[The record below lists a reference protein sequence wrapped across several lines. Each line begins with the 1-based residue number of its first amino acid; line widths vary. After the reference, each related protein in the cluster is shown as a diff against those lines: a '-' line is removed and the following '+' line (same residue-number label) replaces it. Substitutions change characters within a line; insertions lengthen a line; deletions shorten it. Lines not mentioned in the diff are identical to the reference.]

1 MSRYDSRPSF
11 EGTIARIHFI
21 DLLDRLGSSPT
32 GTVVVVLP
40 PTAEA
45 ETWLGPALIHLRE
58 VREGKDLEGLVVEDI
73 PEYGDHGA
81 NPPTYDVALLTSAG
95 LHSGH
100 TGPRC
105 MLYLTDDGHA
115 DIQHPSVRLTDDIIY
130 LDLRPTLI
138 VEAAARMGRV
148 IDTAEA
154 RLLAKM
160 PSQHRKL
167 ALAAARP
174 VTESYELS
182 LLVVERE
189 KALKSVEDTKK
200 KAKTATRQV
209 PDVIRL
215 EDLHGYGEAKIWGLD
230 LARDVADWQ
239 RGDIRWADVDNG
251 VLLSGPP
258 GCGKTTFA
266 AALAASLGAHFV
278 AGSYSAWLGTGDGHQ
293 GDLVKAM
300 RHAFDEARK
309 NAPSLILIDE
319 ADNFVQRGSIGHGRS
334 DEWMRGVTN
343 ALLECMDGAI
353 ENEGVIVVAAT
364 NDASGIDSA
373 LRRAGRL
380 DRHIQIPLPDD
391 DARVAIL
398 KQHLGADLD
407 LRLLRR
413 KTVGMSGADLERLAR
428 DARRLAR
435 REGVEVRHSHVARAL
450 PRREARTEE
459 EIRYIAVHEIG
470 HALVASV
477 LGAEIEE
484 VFVCRDRDPKA
495 KAEVAGAAVIHMR
508 SGRRDFR
515 WHADRAAH
523 LLGGMAA
530 EEAVYGSHGD
540 GVVLDLGEATSLL
553 TYALS
558 TLGMGD
564 TLVSDGHRDPQSL
577 ATARSYDPVLRRRV
591 DDALQEQADRARNII
606 AENRQAFDE
615 LVEVLAKRC
624 RVQGLEVRAIINGHV
639 NAAPQLSQLSLAI

>member
-1 MSRYDSRPSF
+1 MSRYESRTAF
-11 EGTIARIHFI
+11 EGAIARLHFI
-21 DLLDRLGSSPT
+21 DLLDRLGPSPK

-40 PTAEA
+40 PTTEA
-45 ETWLGPALIHLRE
+45 ETWLGPALMHLRE
-58 VREGKDLEGLVVEDI
+58 LREGKDLEGVVVEDI
-73 PEYGDHGA
+73 PEFDDHGA
-81 NPPTYDVALLTSAG
+81 KPTAFDVALLTNAG

-100 TGPRC
+100 TGARC

-115 DIQHPSVRLTDDIIY
+115 DIQHPSIRMADDILY
-130 LDLRPTLI
+130 LDLRPALI
-138 VEAAARMGRV
+138 AEAAARMGRV
-148 IDTAEA
+148 VNLAEVGFLA
-154 RLLAKM
+154 RM

-174 VTESYELS
+174 IRESYDLH
-182 LLVVERE
+182 LLVLERE
-189 KALKSVEDTKK
+189 EALKLVEDTKK
-200 KAKTATRQV
+200 PKNPTRQV
-209 PDVIRL
+209 PDVIPL
-215 EDLHGYGEAKIWGLD
+215 DDLHGYGEAKLWGLD
-230 LARDVADWQ
+230 LARDIADWQ
-239 RGDIRWADVDNG
+239 RGDIRWSDVDNG

-266 AALAASLGAHFV
+266 AALAKTLGAHFV

-293 GDLVKAM
+293 GDLIKSM
-300 RHAFDEARK
+300 RAAFREARE
-309 NAPSLILIDE
+309 NTPCVLLIDE
-319 ADNFVQRGSIGHGRS
+319 IDNFIARGSVGHGKT
-334 DEWMRGVTN
+334 DEWMRGVVN
-343 ALLECMDGAI
+343 ALLECLDGAV
-353 ENEGVIVVAAT
+353 EREGVIVVGAT
-364 NDASGIDSA
+364 NDASGIDGA
-373 LRRAGRL
+373 LLRPGRL
-380 DRHIQIPLPDD
+380 DRHIAIPLPDEE
-391 DARVAIL
+391 ARTAIL
-398 KQHLGADLD
+398 QQHLGVDLD

-450 PRREARTEE
+450 PRREARADE

-470 HALVASV
+470 HALVGAV

-484 VFVCRDRDPKA
+484 VFVCRDRDPEA
-495 KAEVAGAAVIHMR
+495 KAEVAGAAIVHMR
-508 SGRRDFR
+508 SGRRDFQ

-523 LLGGMAA
+523 LLGGIAA

-540 GVVLDLGEATSLL
+540 GVVLDLVEASSLL
-553 TYALS
+553 TYAIS

-591 DDALQEQADRARNII
+591 EDALQEQLERARDII
-606 AENRQAFDE
+606 AAHRQAFHE

-624 RVQGLEVRAIINGHV
+624 RMQGLEVQAIINNHV